1 MNHVSYTY
9 TGKESTPQGL
19 GYCAEAEEI
28 GKVMTGRDKHMWTV
42 GIKNAM
48 KVWVRIPDQMVAKK
62 EVAPMLKP
70 QAEPEAPPALVLD
83 DAPAAEETEEDLPEL
98 EDTAVV
104 EDEPAPVVE
113 KKPVAKKKP
122 AAKKAVEPEQE
133 PEAPAPVAKKAAA
146 KKKPAAKKA
155 GEREDWEGEAP
166 AAAKKKPAPVAAAD
180 DTASETSSTIEKKK
194 RAPTAFNL
202 FVKEKIAEL
211 RAAEPGLAQKE
222 YMSKAAAAWNDFKA
236 ENGMPATKPTKPK
249 APKEPKAEKE
259 AKAPKKTKKAAAVAD
274 DASSTTSEKKKR
286 APTAYNIFIKEKMAE
301 LRAAEPGL
309 PAKEYMSKAAAMY
322 RDSKAV

>member
-1 MNHVSYTY
+1 MATSALPAGHKVCMNHVSYTY

-62 EVAPMLKP
+62 EIAPMLKP

-83 DAPAAEETEEDLPEL
+83 DAPAPEETEEDLPEL
-98 EDTAVV
+98 EDTAAV

-122 AAKKAVEPEQE
+122 AAKKAVEPAPE
-133 PEAPAPVAKKAAA
+133 PDAPAPVAKKAAT
-146 KKKPAAKKA
+146 
-155 GEREDWEGEAP
+155 
-166 AAAKKKPAPVAAAD
+166 KKKPAPVAAAD

>member
-1 MNHVSYTY
+1 MSTVALPAGHKVCHNHMSYTY

-62 EVAPMLKP
+62 EVAPMAKP
-70 QAEPEAPPALVLD
+70 VPAAPEAEAKEDEPIAEEPANEAVEEPLVRGRRLSD
-83 DAPAAEETEEDLPEL
+83 GCVSDEEDCDIVGPLIITPVKKAPAA
-98 EDTAVV
+98 
-104 EDEPAPVVE
+104 
-113 KKPVAKKKP
+113 KPKVP
-122 AAKKAVEPEQE
+122 AAP
-133 PEAPAPVAKKAAA
+133 KKAA
-146 KKKPAAKKA
+146 KPKA
-155 GEREDWEGEAP
+155 AP
-166 AAAKKKPAPVAAAD
+166 AVAD
-180 DTASETSSTIEKKK
+180 DTVSEASTTESKQPK

-211 RAAEPGLAQKE
+211 RVSEPGLPQKD
-222 YMSKAAAAWNDFKA
+222 YMSKAAAAWNEYKA
-236 ENGMPATKPTKPK
+236 ANGMPETKPK
-249 APKEPKAEKE
+249 APKAPKASAE
-259 AKAPKKTKKAAAVAD
+259 AEAGEAPVKKTKKAAAKD
-274 DASSTTSEKKKR
+274 DATSEKPKR

-309 PAKEYMSKAAAMY
+309 QAKEYMSKAAAAY
-322 RDSKAV
+322 RESKAV